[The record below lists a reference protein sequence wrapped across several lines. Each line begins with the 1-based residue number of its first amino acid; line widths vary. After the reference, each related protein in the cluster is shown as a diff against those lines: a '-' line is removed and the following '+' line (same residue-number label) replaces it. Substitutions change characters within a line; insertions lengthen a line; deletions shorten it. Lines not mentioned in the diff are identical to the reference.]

1 MRRTREIYTSRSKKL
16 MIAILAVYN
25 GATNVSHELPA
36 FDHWKLSK
44 RKTHER
50 GNVLNIPARVMKI
63 DDRLA
68 ESAAKH
74 PETP

>member
-1 MRRTREIYTSRSKKL
+1 

-25 GATNVSHELPA
+25 DATNVSHELPA
-36 FDHWKLSK
+36 LDHWRLSK

-50 GNVLNIPARVMKI
+50 GNVLNIPAQFMKI
-63 DDRLA
+63 DGRLA

-74 PETP
+74 PETPCVCTIACV